1 MGRERKIKPK
11 KTPVISGSDV
21 SDVSKRGWVI
31 KEKNII

>member
-11 KTPVISGSDV
+11 KTPVLSGSDV